1 MKNSL
6 IVITLIT
13 VMLLAG
19 CANQGASSSTSQ
31 MTQAISASSQ
41 VVPSSSASA
50 SSASSQEVV
59 VPPQSS
65 QEALAAYAQAK
76 AQEEATD
83 IEIDLLEANFRIGQ
97 VTSEEFQNQKISL
110 EQQKAMYE
118 LQADQQEVLIPMF
131 QPEEGWVDTSNPEA
145 LFTKTRELKP
155 QEDALELEL
164 ERLELEYASG
174 NITRDEFLQQSEASY
189 QQVFLVEQQLD
200 WLEDMLELMGYDD

>member
-1 MKNSL
+1 
-6 IVITLIT
+6 
-13 VMLLAG
+13 
-19 CANQGASSSTSQ
+19 

-50 SSASSQEVV
+50 SSASSQEAV

-189 QQVFLVEQQLD
+189 QQEFLVEQQLD